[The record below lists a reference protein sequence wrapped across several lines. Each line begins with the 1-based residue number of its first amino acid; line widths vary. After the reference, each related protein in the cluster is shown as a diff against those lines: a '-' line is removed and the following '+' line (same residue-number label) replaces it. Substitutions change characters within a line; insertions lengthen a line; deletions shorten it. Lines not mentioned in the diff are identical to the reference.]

1 MLALHKRQDNERHN
15 IISSYRSVTPKM
27 SAEEVQLPTQSA
39 PLSLPCSSPR
49 PQVAA
54 PPLLAAPA
62 PVQSDHAPGLPPAQT
77 DAEADDLMLR

>member
-1 MLALHKRQDNERHN
+1 
-15 IISSYRSVTPKM
+15 M

-39 PLSLPCSSPR
+39 PLALPCSSPR

-62 PVQSDHAPGLPPAQT
+62 PLQSDHAPGLPPAQT